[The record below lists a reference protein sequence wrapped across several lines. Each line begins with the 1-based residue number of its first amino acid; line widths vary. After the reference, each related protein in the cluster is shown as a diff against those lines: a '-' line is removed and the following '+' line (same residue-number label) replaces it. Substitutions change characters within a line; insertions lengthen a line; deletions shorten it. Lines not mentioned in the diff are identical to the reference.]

1 MSLLSKPVAHEY
13 VPVLKNDGAGLTEFE
28 EAENFG
34 GFFVLNDGRC
44 GFPDE
49 KFVFNIP
56 CSFFKVHNIS
66 VNAGLIGVSSA
77 SVKCEKFVS
86 AYCANA
92 RSLTSDTRIHGFGER
107 FSVIVRDSEMVIH
120 SLTRLDIF
128 IPADNNNR
136 AVFKLAASLLIA
148 CYAIALEFHAN
159 GIVIPCLSFVRAV
172 QKSAAKTN
180 VKTQTVNK
188 KPVVTQKPATS
199 GTGST
204 VNSGSS
210 VENGYWSG
218 SLGVMSPSIRNFFML

>member
-1 MSLLSKPVAHEY
+1 M
-13 VPVLKNDGAGLTEFE
+13 
-28 EAENFG
+28 
-34 GFFVLNDGRC
+34 
-44 GFPDE
+44 
-49 KFVFNIP
+49 
-56 CSFFKVHNIS
+56 
-66 VNAGLIGVSSA
+66 LIGVSSA

-128 IPADNNNR
+128 IPADNINR

-148 CYAIALEFHAN
+148 CYAIAFEFHAN

-172 QKSAAKTN
+172 QKSAAKTGRHFA
-180 VKTQTVNK
+180 VPIGETRYRSYPIAVF
-188 KPVVTQKPATS
+188 
-199 GTGST
+199 
-204 VNSGSS
+204 
-210 VENGYWSG
+210 ENGYRSG